1 MLEMLLERCGK
12 TRAAPQERTG
22 PPMWTKQ
29 YLPQFAACV
38 RELSQDPAVQ
48 RMHAIRQHVK
58 AVDCYA
64 HSLFVAYLAFCFC
77 KKLGLDAR
85 AAARAGLL
93 HDLYLCDW
101 SKTAIGPVERLVIHP
116 RMALDNARRFGL
128 SKLEE
133 DIILTHMW
141 PVTPRALPHYRESAL
156 VNLADKLATLAEVTH
171 AYPLLGLRR
180 VLAAV

>member
-1 MLEMLLERCGK
+1 MK
-12 TRAAPQERTG
+12 KSP
-22 PPMWTKQ
+22 
-29 YLPQFAACV
+29 YLNQFAACV
-38 RELSQDPAVQ
+38 RELSRDPAVQ
-48 RMHAIRQHVK
+48 QMHAIRQHVK

-77 KKLGLDAR
+77 KRLGLDAK

-101 SKTAIGPVERLVIHP
+101 SKTSVGPFERLVIHP
-116 RMALDNARRFGL
+116 RMALANARRFGL
-128 SKLEE
+128 SPLEE

-141 PVTPRALPHYRESAL
+141 PVTLRALPRYRESAM

-171 AYPLLGLRR
+171 AWPLFGLRK